1 MKHEYA
7 LVIGAWRDVISS
19 LNEVKNSGIRKIIL
33 STNMNQIKDF
43 LLCQDF
49 VDDVSLIPFSHEIYA
64 YGVDRNKNIPESLSS
79 VSANIKNC
87 SFHMGYP
94 FIRYDII
101 DKLNV
106 SKKSINW
113 AQSVNLPDNFIL
125 FYPYSLGNSCPLE
138 RHWPHWKEL
147 LKYLLEKK
155 YNLVVCGI
163 NYDFSE
169 FDSYSNFHD
178 FINVTD
184 SFEDVFALALKA
196 NKIITTHNG
205 LSLFCTANNLN
216 TTVIMNLNG
225 NSVFNGFNRNIYN
238 SNITKIDYDS
248 TFLEAIS
255 MLNKKIKK
263 TSIEHYLLNFPY
275 LSHTEIADLNKK
287 HKAEKIPKDIKSI
300 YSDNFN
306 FYILAYILKNYK
318 IFKYQVGECDAD
330 SHILSTTLEH
340 VKKEGLDLSFSINKN
355 TTGIDYIW
363 KSQE

>member
-7 LVIGAWRDVISS
+7 LVIGAWGDVISS

-33 STNMNQIKDF
+33 STNMRQIKDF
-43 LLCQDF
+43 LICQDF

-64 YGVDRNKNIPESLSS
+64 YGVDRNKNIPGSLSS
-79 VSANIKNC
+79 ISTSIKNC

-94 FIRYDII
+94 FIRYDLI
-101 DKLNV
+101 DGLNV
-106 SKKSINW
+106 SDKSKKW
-113 AQSVNLPDNFIL
+113 VQTVDLPESFIL

-138 RHWPHWKEL
+138 RHWPHWKDL
-147 LKYLLEKK
+147 LKYLLDKK
-155 YNLVVCGI
+155 NNIVVCGI

-169 FDSYSNFHD
+169 FDSYSNFYD
-178 FINVTD
+178 FINATD

-248 TFLEAIS
+248 TLLEAIS
-255 MLNKKIKK
+255 MLNKKIAKR
-263 TSIEHYLLNFPY
+263 SIEHYLLNFPY
-275 LSHTEIADLNKK
+275 LSHTEIAELNKK
-287 HKAEKIPKDIKSI
+287 HKSEKIPKNINSI
-300 YSDNFN
+300 YSDHFN
-306 FYILAYILKNYK
+306 FYILAYILKHYK
-318 IFKYQVGECDAD
+318 KFKYQVGECNID
-330 SHILSTTLEH
+330 SHILLSTLDH
-340 VKKEGLDLSFSINKN
+340 VKKEGLDLSFIIDKNNK
-355 TTGIDYIW
+355 GIDFIW
-363 KSQE
+363 KTQE